1 MAVYEAY
8 NKDGNLENII
18 VIEPEQVA
26 EYEQLTGLK
35 LELPPEP
42 RPVEEPDPATMEAA
56 LNELGVATRE

>member
-26 EYEQLTGLK
+26 KYEQLTGLNLK
-35 LELPPEP
+35 LPPEP
-42 RPVEEPDPATMEAA
+42 EPDESPDPAVMETA
-56 LNELGVATRE
+56 LNELGVVTRE